1 MLKGYQAT
9 MEKALEKLA
18 EQILSFD
25 EASLVH
31 MREKYRAKIEHFEGT
46 KEWEKSVI
54 IFCIINGVSM
64 KNALFNENVLKKARK
79 KEEKPPPRE
88 QGRHGLKRIK

>member
-1 MLKGYQAT
+1 MGVI

-31 MREKYRAKIEHFEGT
+31 LREKYRTKIEHFEGT
-46 KEWEKSVI
+46 KEWERSVI

-64 KNALFNENVLKKARK
+64 KNALFNENVLKKARQ
-79 KEEKPPPRE
+79 KEVKPPPQG
-88 QGRHGLKRIK
+88 QGRPGLKRIK